1 MHNGPF
7 GAAAAVAALMSHAS
21 FYVCRFIGEFIRDF
35 ICEFV
40 CAQGCRELEAAARHQ
55 GREGRPQSDGECVI
69 SMALCYVPSMR
80 KTCVAPQRV
89 GMHASSASL
98 LAAHA

>member
-21 FYVCRFIGEFIRDF
+21 FYVCRF